1 MVKDYRKQH
10 IIKHAL
16 EMYIQR
22 EGASEKDIRQ
32 EKSVLREVKDNI
44 QAMKEEY
51 GLQKMAVDEA
61 NE

>member
-1 MVKDYRKQH
+1 MKNYRKQH

-32 EKSVLREVKDNI
+32 EKSVLNEVKNNI
-44 QAMKEEY
+44 QVMKEEY
-51 GLQKMAVDEA
+51 GLQKTAVDDS

>member
-1 MVKDYRKQH
+1 MKDYRKQH

-22 EGASEKDIRQ
+22 DGASEKDIRQ
-32 EKSVLREVKDNI
+32 EKSVLHEVKCNI

-51 GLQKMAVDEA
+51 GLQKTAVDES